1 LRKAETASAD
11 RKRILTTGVCC
22 PAGKQTLLFRFL
34 KQHAGYANQI
44 HFFIS
49 YLRQD
54 VYNK

>member
-11 RKRILTTGVCC
+11 RKTILMNSVCH
-22 PAGKQTLLFRFL
+22 PAGKQTLLFRFI